1 MNRKNFFK
9 SLIAL
14 TALGSV
20 TTEAMISPADDDEF
34 DSKKKSIIKPKR
46 LKEGDRIALVA
57 PGSYISE
64 SELQDSVKNL
74 SDLGFQVTFSERLTL
89 QNGYFSGT
97 DAQRA
102 EDLMEMFEREDVDAI
117 MCVRGGYG
125 CARILPLLDYNIIRK
140 NPKILIGY
148 SDVTALLYGIFKK
161 TGLITFHGPV
171 ATSTFNEFSVNNFKG
186 VLMNPQSNKKLFNT
200 NPPSDENIYGVQ
212 TLVEGKAKG
221 RLIGGNLSIMV
232 SLIGTKY
239 DVDYSNKIIFIEE
252 IGEEPYRID
261 RMLTQL
267 IQADKF
273 KKAAGIMM
281 GIFSKCEP
289 KEKDPSFSKSF
300 SLMEV
305 LKDRFSGFKIPVIY
319 GMSFGH
325 VKDKFTIPFG
335 ALAELDTS
343 EQSFTLLESAV
354 N

>member
-1 MNRKNFFK
+1 MNRKNFLK
-9 SLIAL
+9 SLAAV
-14 TALGSV
+14 TALSSIPFQ
-20 TTEAMISPADDDEF
+20 TSNSMSFDEDF
-34 DSKKKSIIKPKR
+34 SSEKLSIIKPKR
-46 LKEGDRIALVA
+46 LKDGDRIALVA

-64 SELQDSVKNL
+64 SELQESVKNL
-74 SDLGFQVTFSERLTL
+74 SDLGFQVTFTERLTL

-97 DAQRA
+97 DSQRA
-102 EDLMEMFEREDVDAI
+102 EDLMEMFERDDVDAI

-125 CARILPLLDYNIIRK
+125 CARILPLLDYNIIKK

-171 ATSTFNEFSVNNFKG
+171 ATSTFNEFSIQNLES
-186 VLMNPQSNKKLFNT
+186 VLMNPEKNKKFLNA
-200 NPPSDENIYGVQ
+200 NPASDENIYGVQ
-212 TLVEGKAKG
+212 TLVNGKAKG

-239 DVDYSNKIIFIEE
+239 DIDYAGKIIFIEE

-273 KKAAGIMM
+273 KNAAGIMM

-289 KEKDPSFSKSF
+289 KEKDASFSKSF

-305 LKDRFSGFKIPVIY
+305 LKDRFSDFKIPVIY
-319 GMSFGH
+319 GMSSGH

-335 ALAELDTS
+335 GLAELDTN
-343 EQSFTLLESAV
+343 EQSFTLLETV
-354 N
+354 VK

>member
-9 SLIAL
+9 SLAAI
-14 TALGSV
+14 
-20 TTEAMISPADDDEF
+20 TTLSSIPFQSSNSLSLDKDFSTE
-34 DSKKKSIIKPKR
+34 KLSIIKPKR

-57 PGSYISE
+57 PGSYISGN
-64 SELQDSVKNL
+64 ELQESVKNL
-74 SDLGFQVTFSERLTL
+74 SDLGFQVTFTERLTL
-89 QNGYFSGT
+89 QDGYFSGN
-97 DAQRA
+97 DSQRA
-102 EDLMEMFEREDVDAI
+102 EDLMEMFERDDVDAI

-125 CARILPLLDYNIIRK
+125 CARILPLLDYNVIKK

-171 ATSTFNEFSVNNFKG
+171 ATSTFNEFSVQNLKS
-186 VLMNPQSNKKLFNT
+186 VLMNPEKNKKFLNA
-200 NPPSDENIYGVQ
+200 NPANDENIYGVQ
-212 TLVEGKAKG
+212 TLVKGKAKG

-239 DVDYSNKIIFIEE
+239 DIDYAGKIIFIEE
-252 IGEEPYRID
+252 VGEEPYRID

-267 IQADKF
+267 IQSNKF
-273 KKAAGIMM
+273 KSAAGIMM

-289 KEKDPSFSKSF
+289 REKDAAFSKSF

-325 VKDKFTIPFG
+325 IKDKFTIPFG
-335 ALAELDTS
+335 GLAELDTN
-343 EQSFTLLESAV
+343 EQNFSLLETV
-354 N
+354 VK